1 MDTFFDFLFEQLRHQ
16 GFSMTLLFTAIY
28 FIYKDLE
35 RQKVQNK
42 ASQEQIVQYL
52 KDDRAKLIQ
61 LVQELSDVV
70 EQNTAILKA
79 IEKKL

>member
-1 MDTFFDFLFEQLRHQ
+1 MDTFFDFLFEQLRNQ

-42 ASQEQIVQYL
+42 AAQEQIVQYL

-70 EQNTAILKA
+70 DQNTAILKA